1 MFKMKK
7 LFERIAGGAG
17 MILSASGCAR
27 HAETPPVRPN
37 VIVILTDDQGWAQNG
52 LFQDRL
58 DPARCAPE
66 GFTAQYACDPRK
78 AMNAASRAMP
88 FLQKLAAEGALMTQ
102 AYVAA
107 PDCSPSRAALLTGR
121 HPQRFGVY
129 CNDDILA
136 TGIPDTET
144 HLVALLKKS
153 GYRNAMI
160 GKWHVSKPVWNF
172 LETPARDYHR
182 KHVTFC
188 KEGQHPLDC
197 GFDYYYG
204 FNHSGTPYY
213 DSPNIFRNR
222 ETEPVRQTQYST
234 DEFTGQALQFIDQ
247 NRSGPFFIYLAYN
260 AVHTPLL
267 EPAPEK
273 YLKRFNTGS
282 RDTDNYYAYLAA
294 VDDGIGRILDR
305 LKQHRIDQN
314 TLIVFLS
321 DNGGVVASPFPVN
334 GEFKGFKGQQR
345 QGGVRV
351 PMVIRWPGKIPAGIK
366 YEHPVSSMDVL
377 PTALDAAGIRLPES
391 PALDGKSL
399 LPYLTGAQTV
409 PPHEYLFWAGPQ
421 MLLWGSENKAFWEK
435 TDDYLRERIDHAPEN
450 PYPVAAAPAGYSV
463 RKGRWVYSFIAPDQA
478 VLFDVTKDPNGRE
491 NLIHVHPDVA
501 AELNKASQEWLKTL
515 KEPSRWN
522 RELWIKLFPAAD

>member
-1 MFKMKK
+1 MFDTKQSFQK
-7 LFERIAGGAG
+7 IAGGVG
-17 MILSASGCAR
+17 MILSVAGFAR
-27 HAETPPVRPN
+27 EAETPPVRSN
-37 VIVILTDDQGWAQNG
+37 VIVILTDDQGWAQHG
-52 LFQDRL
+52 LFGDRL
-58 DPARCAPE
+58 DIGKCAPE
-66 GFTAQYACDPRK
+66 GFTRQYAGDPYK
-78 AMNAASRAMP
+78 AMDAANRAMP
-88 FLQKLAAEGALMTQ
+88 FLQKLADEGALMTQ

-144 HLVALLKKS
+144 HLATLFKKS
-153 GYRNAMI
+153 GYRNAII

-172 LETPARDYHR
+172 IESPSRDYHR

-222 ETEPVRQTQYST
+222 ETEPVKQTQYST
-234 DEFTGQALQFIDQ
+234 DEFTDQALQFIDE
-247 NRSGPFFIYLAYN
+247 NRSNPFFIYLAYN

-267 EPAPEK
+267 DRAPEK
-273 YLKRFNTGS
+273 YLKRFDTGN

-305 LKQHRIDQN
+305 LKQYRIDEN

-351 PMVIRWPGKIPAGIK
+351 PMVMRWPDKIPAGMK
-366 YEHPVSSMDVL
+366 YESPVSSMDVL
-377 PTALDAAGIRLPES
+377 PTALDAAKISLPEN
-391 PALDGKSL
+391 LDGKSL
-399 LPYLTGAQTV
+399 LPHLTGAETAL
-409 PPHEYLFWAGPQ
+409 PHEYLFWAGPQ
-421 MLLWGSENKAFWEK
+421 MLLWGSENKTFWDEA
-435 TDDYLRERIDHAPEN
+435 DDYLCERTDHPPEN
-450 PYPVAAAPAGYSV
+450 PYPVAKAPAGYSV
-463 RKGRWVYSFIAPDQA
+463 RKGCWVYSFVTPDQA
-478 VLFDVTKDPNGRE
+478 VLFDVVKDPNGQE
-491 NLIHVHPDVA
+491 NLIHTHPEVA
-501 AELNKASQEWLKTL
+501 VELEKASREWLKTL
-515 KEPSRWN
+515 KEPARWN
-522 RELWIKLFPAAD
+522 RDLWLKLYPAAD